1 MKKIALFL
9 AIVLL
14 LAGCAAPAATQD
26 TSSAELPTISGG
38 KENITLPTRD
48 AEGNSHP
55 TLPSHTEPDYS
66 AQDAVLMIAEVT
78 GHSGRK
84 ATLGETKQ
92 FALPADNTEFTFA
105 SSGSLRFSAAADGEN
120 FVLLTLQTEHCYVQA
135 HNLKRSVSE
144 LKLYPG
150 ETFYLIIGSGEDDVT
165 CALWLEDGK

>member
-1 MKKIALFL
+1 MKKIALLL

-14 LAGCAAPAATQD
+14 LAGCAAPAATD
-26 TSSAELPTISGG
+26 DSSPAELPTISGG
-38 KENITLPTRD
+38 KENTTLPTRD
-48 AEGNSHP
+48 AEGSTRP
-55 TLPSHTEPDYS
+55 TLPSHTEPEYS

-84 ATLGETKQ
+84 TTLGEAKQ
-92 FALPADNTEFTFA
+92 FALPADKAEFKY

-165 CALWLEDGK
+165 CALWLEDGR